1 MAGSRSPTTARS
13 SCCAAVAGR
22 FLEERSRAC
31 VKWIFSSAAA
41 GDHPG
46 HQRIA
51 AYGVTVEQ
59 LGPAR
64 LVTDK

>member
-1 MAGSRSPTTARS
+1 
-13 SCCAAVAGR
+13 
-22 FLEERSRAC
+22 

>member
-1 MAGSRSPTTARS
+1 MREVDFLVGRS
-13 SCCAAVAGR
+13 GR
-22 FLEERSRAC
+22 PPC
-31 VKWIFSSAAA
+31 
-41 GDHPG
+41 